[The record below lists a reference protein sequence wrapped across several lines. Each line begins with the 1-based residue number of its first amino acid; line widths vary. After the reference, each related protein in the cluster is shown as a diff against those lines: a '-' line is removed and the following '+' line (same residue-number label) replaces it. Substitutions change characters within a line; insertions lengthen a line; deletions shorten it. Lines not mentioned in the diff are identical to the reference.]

1 MVRDLNMLDLYL
13 CEDACLAADLLSKK
27 LSSVLDKLAP
37 VKTFQVRNNFAP
49 WISKDIK
56 NQMDARDA
64 AQKKATDSQN
74 ETDWK
79 QYRKLRNKV
88 SKKVKI
94 EKSDWQRRKLDNC
107 SGSPSKVWKNILG
120 WLNWTSSSS
129 PSKLYFDNSVV
140 TSPARMANVMNNYY
154 ITKVN
159 DIRNALP
166 PPSVDPLG
174 PLKRMM
180 YGCPTKLNLNPVHPD
195 MIDKIIGELKDSKS
209 CGIDYIDSY
218 VLKLVRTEI
227 TPVVTHIINLSIISA
242 VFPSSYKI
250 SKVVPHFKSKGD
262 RLDPS
267 SYRPVA
273 LLPIISKILE
283 RAVYLQMV
291 EYMEN
296 PFGETG
302 ITKRRSNRSGSC

>member
-1 MVRDLNMLDLYL
+1 
-13 CEDACLAADLLSKK
+13 
-27 LSSVLDKLAP
+27 
-37 VKTFQVRNNFAP
+37 
-49 WISKDIK
+49 
-56 NQMDARDA
+56 MDARDA

-154 ITKVN
+154 INKVN
-159 DIRNALP
+159 DIRSALP

-180 YGCPTKLNLNPVHPD
+180 YGCPTNLNLKPVHPG
-195 MIDKIIGELKDSKS
+195 MIDKIRRELKDSKL
-209 CGIDYIDSY
+209 CGIDHFDS
-218 VLKLVRTEI
+218 
-227 TPVVTHIINLSIISA
+227 
-242 VFPSSYKI
+242 
-250 SKVVPHFKSKGD
+250 
-262 RLDPS
+262 
-267 SYRPVA
+267 
-273 LLPIISKILE
+273 
-283 RAVYLQMV
+283 
-291 EYMEN
+291 
-296 PFGETG
+296 
-302 ITKRRSNRSGSC
+302 